1 MYDLGP
7 RFVPTFLYYFVS
19 TTLIALFVLSK
30 GIGDQLDFD
39 PSQIAIALGL
49 VAGGLGGYFN
59 STDTLEMPVK
69 NKGGFTKRLQT
80 TLEQMGFA
88 ETDTLEDITVY
99 ERPFPSGLFSGKI
112 FVQIE
117 KDTASVSGRSG
128 LIRGLKKRLNP

>member
-1 MYDLGP
+1 L
-7 RFVPTFLYYFVS
+7 FLFVS